1 MNNYESISSLISS
14 FSGQERHF
22 AIPRVYVELVS
33 DFNTAILLNQIV
45 FWSDKSKRK
54 DGYFY
59 KSYVE
64 WEEETTLTEYQVRR
78 SSKVLKDMGLVET
91 VLKKANGSPTLHYK
105 VNMDKLSES
114 ILKKLKNRNLRNLRI
129 DTKET
134 EETLTVDDTVDDNSR
149 KRSIEKK
156 EENKLYTRVID
167 HLNLAAGT
175 RYKPSS
181 KATQRVIS
189 ARINE
194 GFTVEDM
201 IKVIDIKADD
211 WKGTEFEKYLRPE
224 TLFGTKFEGYLNSRK
239 AEEKPKVQFLN
250 IGDDE

>member
-59 KSYVE
+59 KTYVE

-78 SSKVLKDMGLVET
+78 SSKVLKDMGIVET

-114 ILKKLKNRNLRNLRI
+114 ILKKLKKRNLRNLRI

-134 EETLTVDDTVDDNSR
+134 KETLTVDDTVDDNSR
-149 KRSIEKK
+149 KREPKRIPKK
-156 EENKLYTRVID
+156 KYGEYQHILLTEAQHAKLIKDYSVSVID
-167 HLNLAAGT
+167 GVIKKMDEWIQLKGKPYKDYNLAIRVWLKKDMAEQPKPPK
-175 RYKPSS
+175 YKDL
-181 KATQRVIS
+181 
-189 ARINE
+189 
-194 GFTVEDM
+194 G
-201 IKVIDIKADD
+201 
-211 WKGTEFEKYLRPE
+211 
-224 TLFGTKFEGYLNSRK
+224 
-239 AEEKPKVQFLN
+239 AE
-250 IGDDE
+250 